1 MTNLD
6 FFKACMA
13 NELKATYD
21 IIAALPA
28 DKMGYKPHE
37 NSRTAYEIAEHII
50 AHACDFKVA
59 LTESACDEL
68 FTHAYDGPLDG
79 ADHLKKYWDNAMDI
93 LNNMDENEWNIE
105 QVELLV
111 HGQSFMK
118 MPRANL
124 MWMFLFD
131 VIHHRGQLST
141 YIRPMGGKNPAVY
154 GFSYDTLNA
163 G

>member
-1 MTNLD
+1 MTNLE
-6 FFKACMA
+6 FYKISLA

-28 DKMGYKPHE
+28 DRMDYKPHH

-50 AHACDFKVA
+50 AHASDFKVA
-59 LTESACDEL
+59 LTEPACDEL
-68 FTHAYDGPLDG
+68 FTHSFDGPEDG
-79 ADHLKKYWDNAMDI
+79 ANHLKRHWENALDI
-93 LNNMDENEWNIE
+93 LNDLDENDWNVGR
-105 QVELLV
+105 VELLV

-131 VIHHRGQLST
+131 IIHHRGQLST

-154 GFSYDTLNA
+154 GFSYDTLNV